1 MELKLFGPKTVTRI
15 EIVARGDGNGEKLK
29 NLEIRAGSHPVP
41 SGNVELLEH
50 NERVAFWRGP
60 GKTGKTYKIDFICP
74 KIVEYITMQIIDNS
88 EGDNGLHINEV
99 TVFGYNAN

>member
-1 MELKLFGPKTVTRI
+1 MELQLFGPKTVIGI
-15 EIVARGDGNGEKLK
+15 EIVAQGDGSGEKLK

-50 NERVAFWRGP
+50 NGRVAFWAGP
-60 GKTGKTYKIDFICP
+60 AKLGGTYMIDFICP

-88 EGDNGLHINEV
+88 EGDNSLQINEV
-99 TVFGYNAN
+99 TVFGYNNN

>member
-1 MELKLFGPKTVTRI
+1 MELKLFNPKTVTGV
-15 EIVARGDGNGEKLK
+15 EIVARGDCCEQYLR
-29 NLEIRAGSHPVP
+29 NLEIRAGSQPVP

-88 EGDNGLHINEV
+88 KGDNGLHINEV